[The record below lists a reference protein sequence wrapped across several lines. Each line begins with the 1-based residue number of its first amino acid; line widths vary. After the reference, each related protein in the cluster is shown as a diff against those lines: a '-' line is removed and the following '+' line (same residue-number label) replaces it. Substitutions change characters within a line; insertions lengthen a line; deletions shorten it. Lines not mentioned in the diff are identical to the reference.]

1 MWTKLIELVE
11 TRWNES
17 PMPKHG
23 LAKAINALY
32 GSIHNCH
39 IAFQS
44 FENDRSEQ
52 NFANFAF
59 AIDGLISTLKNL
71 HPTLQIFD
79 PELANCLNNYAL
91 GTGRIAAMSNPRDLV
106 KSQVRFLRELVRE
119 ESSII
124 GLPEEEFTAF
134 RGAKEQLCKF
144 ISTNLTMTEIFGQ
157 PLIE

>member
-1 MWTKLIELVE
+1 MWTKLIDIVE

-17 PMPKHG
+17 QIPKHR
-23 LAKAINALY
+23 LAKAINTLY

-39 IAFQS
+39 IAFEY

-59 AIDGLISTLKNL
+59 AIDGIISTLKNL

-79 PELANCLNNYAL
+79 SELADRLNNYAL
-91 GTGRIAAMSNPRDLV
+91 GADRINAMSNPRYLV
-106 KSQVRFLRELVRE
+106 TSQIRFLRELVRK
-119 ESSII
+119 ESGII

-134 RGAKEQLCKF
+134 GGAKERLCKF
-144 ISTNLTMTEIFGQ
+144 IRTNLTMDEIFG
-157 PLIE
+157 

>member
-1 MWTKLIELVE
+1 MWTKLIEIVE

-17 PMPKHG
+17 QIPKHR
-23 LAKAINALY
+23 LAKAINTLY

-39 IAFQS
+39 IAFEY

-59 AIDGLISTLKNL
+59 AIDGIISTLKNL

-79 PELANCLNNYAL
+79 SELADRLNNYAL
-91 GTGRIAAMSNPRDLV
+91 GADRINAMSNPRYLV
-106 KSQVRFLRELVRE
+106 TSQIRFLRELVRK

-134 RGAKEQLCKF
+134 GGAKEQLCKF
-144 ISTNLTMTEIFGQ
+144 IRTNLTMDEIFGQ
-157 PLIE
+157 P

>member
-1 MWTKLIELVE
+1 MWTKLIEIVE
-11 TRWNES
+11 TRWNEGL
-17 PMPKHG
+17 PPKHS
-23 LAKAINALY
+23 LAKAINTLY

-39 IAFQS
+39 IAFQY

-59 AIDGLISTLKNL
+59 AIDGMISTLKNL

-79 PELANCLNNYAL
+79 SELADRLNNYAL
-91 GTGRIAAMSNPRDLV
+91 GTDRVAAMSNPRDLV
-106 KSQVRFLRELVRE
+106 KSQIRFLRELVRE

-144 ISTNLTMTEIFGQ
+144 IRTNLTMAEIFG
-157 PLIE
+157 

>member
-1 MWTKLIELVE
+1 MWTKLIEIVE
-11 TRWNES
+11 KRWNETLI
-17 PMPKHG
+17 PKQN
-23 LAKAINALY
+23 LAKAINTLF

-39 IAFQS
+39 IAFQN

-59 AIDGLISTLKNL
+59 AIDGMISTLKNL

-79 PELANCLNNYAL
+79 SELADRLNNYAL
-91 GTGRIAAMSNPRDLV
+91 GTDRITAMSNPRYLV
-106 KSQVRFLRELVRE
+106 KSQIRFLRELVRE

-134 RGAKEQLCKF
+134 GGAKEQLCHF
-144 ISTNLTMTEIFGQ
+144 IRTNLTMAEIYGQ
-157 PLIE
+157 P

>member
-1 MWTKLIELVE
+1 MWTKLIEIVE

-17 PMPKHG
+17 QIPKHR
-23 LAKAINALY
+23 LAKAINTLY

-39 IAFQS
+39 IAFQY

-59 AIDGLISTLKNL
+59 AIDGIISTLKNL

-79 PELANCLNNYAL
+79 SELADRLNNYAL
-91 GTGRIAAMSNPRDLV
+91 GADRINAMSNPRYLV
-106 KSQVRFLRELVRE
+106 TSQIRFLRELVRE

-134 RGAKEQLCKF
+134 GGAKERLCKF
-144 ISTNLTMTEIFGQ
+144 IRTNLTMDEIFGQ
-157 PLIE
+157 P

>member
-1 MWTKLIELVE
+1 MWTKLIEIVE

-17 PMPKHG
+17 PIPKHS
-23 LAKAINALY
+23 LAKAINTLY

-39 IAFQS
+39 IAFQY

-59 AIDGLISTLKNL
+59 AIDGIISTLKNL

-79 PELANCLNNYAL
+79 SELADRLNNYAL
-91 GTGRIAAMSNPRDLV
+91 GADRINAMSNPRYLV
-106 KSQVRFLRELVRE
+106 TSQIRFLRELVRK
-119 ESSII
+119 ESGII

-134 RGAKEQLCKF
+134 GGAKERLCKF
-144 ISTNLTMTEIFGQ
+144 IRTNLTMDEIFGQ
-157 PLIE
+157 P

>member
-1 MWTKLIELVE
+1 MWTKLIEIVE
-11 TRWNES
+11 TRWNEGLT
-17 PMPKHG
+17 PKHS
-23 LAKAINALY
+23 LAKAINTLY

-39 IAFQS
+39 IAFQF

-59 AIDGLISTLKNL
+59 AIDGMISTLKNL

-79 PELANCLNNYAL
+79 SELADRLNNYAL
-91 GTGRIAAMSNPRDLV
+91 GTDRIAAMSNPRDLV
-106 KSQVRFLRELVRE
+106 KSQIRFLRELVRE

-144 ISTNLTMTEIFGQ
+144 IRTNLTMAEIFG
-157 PLIE
+157 

>member
-1 MWTKLIELVE
+1 MWTKLIDIVE

-17 PMPKHG
+17 QIPKHR
-23 LAKAINALY
+23 LAKAINTLY

-39 IAFQS
+39 IAFQY

-59 AIDGLISTLKNL
+59 AIDGIISTLKNL

-79 PELANCLNNYAL
+79 SELADRLNNYAL
-91 GTGRIAAMSNPRDLV
+91 GADRINAMSNPRYLV
-106 KSQVRFLRELVRE
+106 TSQIRFLRELVRK
-119 ESSII
+119 ESGII

-134 RGAKEQLCKF
+134 GGAKERLCKF
-144 ISTNLTMTEIFGQ
+144 IRTNLTMDEIFG
-157 PLIE
+157 